1 MSAIDRGKLLEWVR
15 EQIEYYKQ
23 FHVIGRYGFAEGL
36 ASAFQALIEKID
48 SGAFDVRETELE
60 NKLNQA
66 VEALKTI
73 MYLPS
78 SHPYVRAIADNAL
91 QSIKGGE
98 SNE

>member
-48 SGAFDVRETELE
+48 SGAFDVRETQGTFSRAM
-60 NKLNQA
+60 K
-66 VEALKTI
+66 ALDKI
-73 MYLPS
+73 EEYKQEYKRLKEDDG
-78 SHPYVRAIADNAL
+78 H
-91 QSIKGGE
+91 E
-98 SNE
+98 